1 MRFFQNKVYFLSTES
16 TDSSTILTVY
26 DTDDMSFEYYMISLA
41 SYRMIALE
49 IGKLFSTINIFL

>member
-26 DTDDMSFEYYMISLA
+26 DIDDMSFEYYMISLG